1 VTRRQL
7 LFILATLGLLA
18 LGPSCRRGDVTS
30 AGTRIV
36 SLAPAVTE
44 TLFTIGA
51 GSAVVAVSDYCDS
64 PPEVKRLPRV
74 GTSITPNYE
83 AIARLAPTL
92 VVSEANVST
101 RKRELEALAPTRL
114 LPWLTLQEIAG
125 SIRELGQLSGK
136 QAAASALADKLL
148 ARLSVPESPTGP
160 RVLLVLG
167 GESSDSTEIWF
178 VRRNSLHGAALRA
191 AGARNAVAENVSG
204 PPQLSHERLL
214 QLDPEFIIVLTRPE
228 AHRAN
233 LAGFE
238 RFTTLQA
245 VKAGHVALLAASEAF
260 ANGPRILT
268 LVERL
273 HAELVRLGALP

>member
-1 VTRRQL
+1 MTRRRL
-7 LFILATLGLLA
+7 LLILATLGLA
-18 LGPSCRRGDVTS
+18 TLGSSCRRAEVTS

-83 AIARLAPTL
+83 AIARLGPTL
-92 VVSEANVST
+92 VVSEANVSS
-101 RKRELEALAPTRL
+101 RRRELTALAPTRL
-114 LPWLTLQEIAG
+114 LPWLSLQEIAG
-125 SIRELGQLSGK
+125 SIRELGKLSGK
-136 QAAASALADKLL
+136 QAEATKLADKLL
-148 ARLSVPESPTGP
+148 ARLSAPEPATGP

-167 GESSDSTEIWF
+167 GESADTTEIWF

-191 AGARNAVAENVSG
+191 AGARNAVAQDVSG

-214 QLDPEFIIVLTRPE
+214 ELDPEFIIVLTRPE
-228 AHRAN
+228 AHASN

-238 RFTTLQA
+238 RFTTLKA
-245 VKAGHVALLAASEAF
+245 VKAGHVVLLKASEAF

-268 LVERL
+268 LVDRL